1 MFDELYRK
9 IILEEAERVQR
20 QNAEFDPRPY
30 KRVVSDDTD
39 FYNRYLLP
47 LNKDGKL
54 LISRFQKNTFRVEG
68 YYEDIKTF
76 FEKLKVD
83 KDFLEK
89 PADFE
94 LVAPM
99 FTLADKE
106 YTHNYNLDEG
116 FRPVEAF
123 DKIATMS
130 INNLSRSVVCGRWFD
145 FYEQVKDAPY
155 PTRIKRCKPK
165 DLLKSLDAF
174 LDTRNIN
181 KDGLYVVVEFFVNC
195 EFLQAANGRLDQ
207 NSTTIVM

>member
-9 IILEEAERVQR
+9 IILEEAERVER

-30 KRVVSDDTD
+30 QRVVCGDTD

-94 LVAPM
+94 VVAPM

-130 INNLSRSVVCGRWFD
+130 MNNLSRSVVCGRWFD
-145 FYEQVKDAPY
+145 
-155 PTRIKRCKPK
+155 
-165 DLLKSLDAF
+165 
-174 LDTRNIN
+174 
-181 KDGLYVVVEFFVNC
+181 
-195 EFLQAANGRLDQ
+195 
-207 NSTTIVM
+207 